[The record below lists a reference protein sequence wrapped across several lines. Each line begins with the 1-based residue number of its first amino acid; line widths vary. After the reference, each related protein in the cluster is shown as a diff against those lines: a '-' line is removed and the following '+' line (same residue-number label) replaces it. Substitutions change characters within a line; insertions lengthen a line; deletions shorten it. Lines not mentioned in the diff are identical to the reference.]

1 MRAEGVAGLVVGEE
15 EPSEITH
22 GTTMSLLSV
31 TGTHTANKHLLFSVG
46 VFSSLLF

>member
-1 MRAEGVAGLVVGEE
+1 MVAEGVAGLVVGEE
-15 EPSEITH
+15 HPSEITH

-31 TGTHTANKHLLFSVG
+31 TGTHTANKDLLLGIG